1 MYKKNLLYVFAVA
14 AAILAL
20 QACKQARMIVYNAP
34 KINTY
39 KIFNAD
45 TVHPSGTPYHFYEAT
60 NTRALGKQ
68 IMVASH
74 PLHPVSVT
82 LDGYLEKSKT
92 RSFLIIR
99 NDTIL
104 YERYFKG
111 YEADSKVTTFSVA
124 KSFLSAMLGVAIDR
138 GLVQGVKQPICDYF
152 PELNRDKL
160 GGVTIE
166 HLLRHTSGIRFK
178 GAGHQ
183 YYCNDISKQYNKRL
197 RLRWQPGTRFK
208 YDNANSQTL
217 GILLERAFKKPLSKI
232 LEDEIWKPCGME
244 LPVTWSKDNKGS
256 GQIKAFCC
264 LNGATRDFAK
274 FGRLY
279 LNKGN
284 WNGKQIIPKEWV
296 EQSTSPDT
304 SLGGLRTEKYHWW
317 MLPDSHGAYYAG
329 GLYGQYIIVYPEK
342 NLLIIRFA
350 ERNLQPEDEIK
361 NFFREV
367 IEQL

>member
-1 MYKKNLLYVFAVA
+1 MYRSILLKIISIVLVA
-14 AAILAL
+14 ITFT
-20 QACKQARMIVYNAP
+20 ACKPARMIVYNMP

-39 KIFNAD
+39 KVFKAD
-45 TVHPSGTPYHFYEAT
+45 TVHASTTPFRFYEAA
-60 NTRALGKQ
+60 NTTKLGKQ
-68 IMVASH
+68 IYVTSH
-74 PLHPVSVT
+74 PLRPVSVT

-104 YERYFKG
+104 YEKYLKG
-111 YEADSKVTTFSVA
+111 YELDSKVTTFSVA
-124 KSFLSAMLGVAIDR
+124 KSFLSAMLGIAIER
-138 GLVQGVKQPICDYF
+138 GLVKGVKQPICDFF
-152 PELNRDKL
+152 PELNRDEL

-166 HLLRHTSGIRFK
+166 HLLRHTSGIKFK

-183 YYCNDISKQYNKRL
+183 YYCYDICHQYNKRL
-197 RLRWQPGTRFK
+197 KLRWKPGTRFK

-217 GILLERAFKKPLSKI
+217 GILLQRAFKKPLAKI
-232 LEDEIWKPCGME
+232 LEEEIWKPIGME
-244 LPVTWSKDNKGS
+244 YPVTWSLDSKRK
-256 GQIKAFCC
+256 QQVKAFCC
-264 LNGATRDFAK
+264 LNGVTRDFAK

-284 WNGKQIIPKEWV
+284 WNGKQIIPSEWV
-296 EQSTSPDT
+296 SQSTTPDT

-317 MLPDSHGAYYAG
+317 TLPDSDGAYYAG

-350 ERNLQPEDEIK
+350 ERNLQPVDELQ
-361 NFFREV
+361 NFFRQV